1 MSCNWGGFIK
11 SGDWYIHEPTRRASN
26 SLTDLLS
33 YEDVRHY
40 LRFRGG
46 FFFSL
51 SLSGI
56 WSCYHPESGIKSGD
70 GFGDPM
76 DALIDILTN
85 DAFLKY
91 LEDRVNG

>member
-1 MSCNWGGFIK
+1 MSCNWDGFVK

-26 SLTDLLS
+26 SLMDLLS

-40 LRFRGG
+40 L
-46 FFFSL
+46 
-51 SLSGI
+51 

-76 DALIDILTN
+76 DA
-85 DAFLKY
+85 FLKY
-91 LEDRVNG
+91 LEGRVHDKTTPLA